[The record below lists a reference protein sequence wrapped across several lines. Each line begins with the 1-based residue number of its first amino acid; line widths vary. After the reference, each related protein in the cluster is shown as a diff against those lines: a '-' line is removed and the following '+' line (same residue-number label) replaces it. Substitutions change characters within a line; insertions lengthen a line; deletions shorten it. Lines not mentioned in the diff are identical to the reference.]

1 MGLSTEEREEL
12 ARIRKIILRNAG
24 KVRDMGNWR
33 NHRNTAWL
41 ILCDVPT
48 GRRKARGLSFGVI
61 SALDPNQKK
70 WICASLAWRNTL
82 KPIEKIQ
89 KEVLRLPHVIA
100 SDITPAIIFLSGF
113 SLQNG
118 PTTRAEFLKQLHDW
132 KEREKKRKLHFR
144 AAREMIKKLP
154 SLVNSKEGYPLIES
168 GDRKGKLAAY
178 ISGYPF
184 IVELNTQDNCRYIQ
198 TIQESLGLE
207 EFNWPQNG
215 GKKWSGPVNG
225 KDNHVRCGTTEVFDR
240 ALACVEYHFH

>member
-1 MGLSTEEREEL
+1 MGLSTDEREEL
-12 ARIRKIILRNAG
+12 ERIRRTILYNAG
-24 KVRDMGNWR
+24 KVRDLGDWKNI
-33 NHRNTAWL
+33 RNTAGL
-41 ILCDVPT
+41 ILCDIPT

-113 SLQNG
+113 LLQNG
-118 PTTRAEFLKQLHDW
+118 PTTRAEFLEQLHSW

-154 SLVNSKEGYPLIES
+154 LLVDTKQGYPLIETR
-168 GDRKGKLAAY
+168 DRRGKLAAY
-178 ISGYPF
+178 ILGYPF
-184 IVELNTQDNCRYIQ
+184 IVERNTQDNCRYIQ
-198 TIQESLGLE
+198 TVQESLGLE
-207 EFNWPQNG
+207 EFIWPTKG

-225 KDNHVRCGTTEVFDR
+225 QDNHVRCATQDVFDR